1 MRLDTGIVYV
11 TIPVV
16 FVITICCLS
25 SVQSQY
31 DAYSEDAL
39 DSLTNDLPT
48 NSQEISKRYARLSYS
63 PPSRWSDRSR
73 YSVGDS
79 YYRYARLSHS
89 RGRGRWGS
97 RSRGRSGINDMYKR
111 YKAPWLFLP
120 NNSRCYRQPCRS
132 HLNCCRRYNLCD
144 PNIKRCID
152 CWYGKS
158 CRTSSDCCERF
169 PFCNSALGR
178 CQN

>member
-48 NSQEISKRYARLSYS
+48 NSQEISK
-63 PPSRWSDRSR
+63 
-73 YSVGDS
+73 
-79 YYRYARLSHS
+79 RYARLSHS